1 MRETRVMLRG
11 RERETQVLGELIA
24 GARDGQGGALV
35 VRGEA
40 GIGKTSLLEW
50 TAESAAG
57 FRALRA
63 AGAEFEMELAF
74 AGLHALCAPLLGARE
89 RLPGPQREALDAAF
103 GLRSAD
109 PPDPLRTGMAV
120 LTLLSDAAEERPV
133 ICVVDDA
140 QWLDRASAQA
150 LAFAARRIGSD
161 AVAMVFGVREPLV
174 PSELVAM
181 PALPVGGLADAEAR
195 ALLIEVLPVRLDE
208 QVVDRIL
215 AEARGNPLALRELA
229 VDGPPGQLAGGFAV
243 SLPARPDRDLFR
255 RRVAGLSPDARL
267 LLLVAAAEPL
277 GDPLLLWNAAEQL
290 GLPREA
296 AEPAETARLVE
307 IGSRV
312 RFHHPLVRSS
322 VYRSASAEDRRRAH
336 AALAAVTDE
345 RVDPDRRAW
354 HRAQAAQG
362 PDEDVAAE
370 LARSADRARARGGM
384 AAAAAFLQRV
394 VELTP
399 DAALRA
405 DRALVAAQAL
415 LGAGDPGAA
424 SEVVRIAESGV
435 QDELSAAHV
444 DRLRGEIAFVATR
457 GPDGPALLRR
467 AAQQLEPLDIR
478 AARDAHLEAL
488 FATLATGSLED
499 RAVEAAAAA
508 LAAAPAPDPGVP
520 DLLLDGMARVLAGER
535 PAGAAML
542 KRALAGSPAE
552 MLAVLPQFV
561 LLACLEVW
569 DVEALTSVLT
579 YRIEK
584 ARAGGEV
591 TLLTQALG
599 PLALAYLPQGR
610 LRAAAA
616 LLEEAD
622 ALAAGVGMPPVY
634 PRVQLAALRGDADD
648 ARALFHEVTADATAR
663 GEGLLVRYTAYCD
676 AMLHNALG
684 QYAAAREALARVPTL
699 FAGLPQRE
707 LVEAAVRTGD
717 RAIAGDAFGQ
727 LRECTAAAGTPW
739 ALGVQ
744 ASCSALLGD
753 GAEADARHR
762 DALRHLERSGCRVDE
777 CRARLL
783 YGEWLRREGQRVDA
797 RAQLRAAHE
806 GFAAMGANAFAE
818 RALQELRATGE
829 RARRRTPDTIDELT
843 PQEVHIARLVGE
855 GATSKEVAAE
865 LFVSPRT
872 VDAHL
877 RNIFR
882 KLDITSRRQ
891 LRGRQLPSQVA
902 DTGEVLLGERHR

>member
-1 MRETRVMLRG
+1 MLRG

-24 GARDGQGGALV
+24 RAREGQGGALV

-50 TAESAAG
+50 TVESAAG
-57 FRALRA
+57 FRVLQA

-74 AGLHALCAPLLGARE
+74 AGLHALCAPLLDARD
-89 RLPGPQREALDAAF
+89 RLPGPQRVALDAAF
-103 GLRSAD
+103 GFGSAD
-109 PPDPLRTGMAV
+109 TPDPLRTGMAV
-120 LTLLSDAAEERPV
+120 LTLLSDAAEEAGI

-161 AVAMVFGVREPLV
+161 AVAMVFGVREPLA
-174 PSELVAM
+174 PRELVAM
-181 PALPVGGLADAEAR
+181 PDMVVGGLEDAESR
-195 ALLIEVLPVRLDE
+195 ALLTEVLPVRLDK
-208 QVVDRIL
+208 QVVERIL

-229 VDGPPGQLAGGFAV
+229 VNGPPGQLAGGFAV
-243 SLPARPDRDLFR
+243 SLPASPDRDLFR
-255 RRVAGLSPDARL
+255 RRVDGLPADARL

-277 GDPLLLWNAAEQL
+277 GDPLLLWNAAQRL

-296 AEPAETARLVE
+296 AEPAETAGLVE

-322 VYRSASAEDRRRAH
+322 VYRSASAEDRRRVH
-336 AALAAVTDE
+336 AALAAVTE
-345 RVDPDRRAW
+345 RSDPDRRAW
-354 HRAQAAQG
+354 HRAQAAHG

-370 LARSADRARARGGM
+370 LVRSADRARARGGM
-384 AAAAAFLQRV
+384 AAAAAFLRQA

-399 DAALRA
+399 DASTRTE
-405 DRALVAAQAL
+405 RALVAAQAL
-415 LGAGDPGAA
+415 LGAGDPSAA
-424 SEVVRIAESGV
+424 SDVVRIAESGV
-435 QDELSAAHV
+435 HDPLSAAHV
-444 DRLRGEIAFVATR
+444 DRLRGEITYVATR
-457 GPDGPALLRR
+457 GAEGPELLRR
-467 AAQQLEPLDIR
+467 AAQRLEPFDVR
-478 AARDAHLEAL
+478 AARDTHLEAL
-488 FATLATGSLED
+488 WTTLATGSLDD

-508 LAAAPAPDPGVP
+508 LAAAPAPDPPGVP
-520 DLLLDGMARVLAGER
+520 DLMLDGLARVLAGER
-535 PAGAAML
+535 SAGTAL
-542 KRALAGSPAE
+542 LERALAHAPTE
-552 MLAVLPQFV
+552 MLGVPPQ
-561 LLACLEVW
+561 LISLACLEAW
-569 DVEALTSVLT
+569 DVTAMVAILSHRV
-579 YRIEK
+579 EK
-584 ARAGGEV
+584 ARADGEV
-591 TLLTQALG
+591 TPLIQALG

-616 LLEEAD
+616 LLDEAE
-622 ALAAGVGMPPVY
+622 ALAAGVAMPPFL
-634 PRVQLAALRGDADD
+634 PRVHLAALRGDAAG
-648 ARALFHEVTADATAR
+648 ARAVFDEVVADATAR

-684 QYAAAREALARVPTL
+684 QYAAAREVLARVPTL

-707 LVEAAVRTGD
+707 LVEAAARTGE
-717 RAIAGDAFGQ
+717 RGIAAEAFGQ
-727 LRECTAAAGTPW
+727 LRECTQAAGTDW
-739 ALGVQ
+739 ARGVE
-744 ASCSALLGD
+744 ASCSALLVD
-753 GAEADARHR
+753 GEEADAGHR
-762 DALRHLERSGCRVDE
+762 DALEHLERSGCKTDE

-829 RARRRTPDTIDELT
+829 RARRRTPETIDELT
-843 PQEVHIARLVGE
+843 PQELHIARLVGE

-882 KLDITSRRQ
+882 KLNITSRRQ
-891 LRGRQLPSQVA
+891 LRGRELQPS
-902 DTGEVLLGERHR
+902 TP

>member
-1 MRETRVMLRG
+1 VSPIRG

-24 GARDGQGGALV
+24 RAREAQGGALV

-50 TAESAAG
+50 TAESADG
-57 FRALRA
+57 FRVLQA

-74 AGLHALCAPLLGARE
+74 AGLHALCAPLLDARD

-103 GLRSAD
+103 GMGSGGT
-109 PPDPLRTGMAV
+109 PDPLRTGMAV

-133 ICVVDDA
+133 VCVVDDA

-174 PSELVAM
+174 PGELSTM
-181 PALPVGGLADAEAR
+181 PDLPVGGLEDAEAR

-229 VDGPPGQLAGGFAV
+229 SNGPPGQLAGGFAV

-255 RRVAGLSPDARL
+255 RRVDGLPPDTRL

-277 GDPLLLWNAAEQL
+277 GDPLLLWSAAREL

-296 AEPAETARLVE
+296 AGPAETARLIE

-312 RFHHPLVRSS
+312 RFQHPLVRSS

-336 AALAAVTDE
+336 AALAAVTG
-345 RVDPDRRAW
+345 RSDPDRRAW
-354 HRAQAAQG
+354 HRAQAAHG
-362 PDEDVAAE
+362 PDEDVASE
-370 LARSADRARARGGM
+370 LVRSADRARARGGM
-384 AAAAAFLQRV
+384 AATAAFLERA

-399 DAALRA
+399 HAGLRTE
-405 DRALVAAQAL
+405 RALAAAQAL

-424 SEVVRIAESGV
+424 SEVLRIAESGV
-435 QDELSAAHV
+435 LDPLGAAHV

-457 GPDGPALLRR
+457 GPEGPALLRR
-467 AAQQLEPLDIR
+467 AAQRLEPLDVR
-478 AARDAHLEAL
+478 AARDTHLEAL
-488 FATLATGSLED
+488 WTTLATGSLED

-508 LAAAPAPDPGVP
+508 LAAASAPDPPGVA
-520 DLLLDGMARVLAGER
+520 DLMLDGLARVLAGER
-535 PAGAAML
+535 PAGTAL
-542 KRALAGSPAE
+542 LERALAHAPAD
-552 MLAVLPQFV
+552 MLGVPPQ
-561 LLACLEVW
+561 LISLACLEAW
-569 DVEALTSVLT
+569 DVTAPIAILGHRVE
-579 YRIEK
+579 R
-584 ARAGGEV
+584 ARADGEV
-591 TLLTQALG
+591 TALIQALG
-599 PLALAYLPQGR
+599 PLALAHFPLGR

-616 LLEEAD
+616 LLDEAET
-622 ALAAGVGMPPVY
+622 LAAGVGMPPHL
-634 PRVQLAALRGDADD
+634 PRVHLAALRGEAAVLD
-648 ARALFHEVTADATAR
+648 EVAADATAR
-663 GEGLLVRYTAYCD
+663 GEGLLLRYTAYCE
-676 AMLHNALG
+676 AMLHNARG
-684 QYAAAREALARVPTL
+684 RYAPAREALARVPTL

-717 RAIAGDAFGQ
+717 RGIAEDALGA
-727 LRECTAAAGTPW
+727 LRECTRAAGTDW
-739 ALGVQ
+739 ALGVE
-744 ASCSALLGD
+744 ASCAALLAD
-753 GAEADARHR
+753 DADAYFRE
-762 DALRHLERSGCRVDE
+762 ALAHLEGSGCDVDE

-783 YGEWLRREGQRVDA
+783 YGEWLRRVGRRLDA

-806 GFAAMGANAFAE
+806 GFAAMGAAAFAE

-829 RARRRTPDTIDELT
+829 RARRRTPETTDELT
-843 PQEVHIARLVGE
+843 PQELHIARLVGE
-855 GATSKEVAAE
+855 GATSKEVASE

-882 KLDITSRRQ
+882 KLEITSRRQ
-891 LRGRQLPSQVA
+891 LRGMELQQPVR
-902 DTGEVLLGERHR
+902 